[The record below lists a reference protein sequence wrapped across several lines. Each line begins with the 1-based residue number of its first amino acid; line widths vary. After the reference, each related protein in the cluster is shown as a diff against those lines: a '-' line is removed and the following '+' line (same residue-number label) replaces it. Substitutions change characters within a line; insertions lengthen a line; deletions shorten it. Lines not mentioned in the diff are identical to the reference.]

1 MRKFLL
7 LLIFTIQI
15 AFAHSIYGQ
24 AKPTV
29 LRFDPPT
36 FIPVNNNF
44 QTSLV
49 FKFEEK
55 SENIEINFQ
64 KPKNVEISSASIKL
78 GKEYKEVEIKNIDN
92 SPNRFRILLNTYDL
106 FLEENNFYQILF
118 NCSISN
124 PLKLKKDTFNWLD
137 KNILN
142 DKLLSGYSDTDPEE
156 LQIYEAQKAAG
167 RSIKFNNL
175 SKLKIKI
182 VENSNWKNLYTE
194 FWLRINNDI
203 EELFSITKISSGDT
217 LVSFS
222 KNEFD
227 FITFPLNNSE
237 LARNDI
243 YLGKKSWNYIGV
255 FLRKTFEGLISEVYV
270 NSRLAYSEKIE
281 NDFDLQNLGFTFSN
295 NLENSSFLIDR
306 LKIWEFRNNFSL
318 AQKNKHFLSYEAD
331 SSKLIYQSN
340 FDNTT
345 DIQLQ
350 KKLASLE
357 ISSNNLELV
366 KSNAPIFSKAPKL
379 NVNIGSSYN
388 SIVWYVQEYS
398 VAKEFVIE
406 RALGESEFEEVH
418 KTLADNDPLKIYYFT
433 DELFGE
439 NEITYYRV
447 RQINSDESEVY
458 SAEVKIGNREVQEFN
473 LQQNYPNPFNP
484 LTSIYVEVIFPTDF
498 KVNVYDL
505 VGNKVA
511 PLHDGFLAEGVHTF
525 QFDGT
530 SLPSGIYFYE
540 VISPRAQVVKKMIL
554 AK

>member
-203 EELFSITKISSGDT
+203 EELFSISKISSGDT

>member
-1 MRKFLL
+1 M
-7 LLIFTIQI
+7 I
-15 AFAHSIYGQ
+15 
-24 AKPTV
+24 
-29 LRFDPPT
+29 
-36 FIPVNNNF
+36 
-44 QTSLV
+44 

-55 SENIEINFQ
+55 SKNIEINFQ

-78 GKEYKEVEIKNIDN
+78 GQEYKEIEIKNINN
-92 SPNRFRILLNTYDL
+92 SPNRLNISLNIQDL

-118 NCSISN
+118 NCYTAN
-124 PLKLKKDTFNWLD
+124 PLKLKKETFSWLD

-142 DKLLSGYSDTDPEE
+142 DKMLLGNSDIDAEE
-156 LQIYEAQKAAG
+156 LQIYEPQKTSG
-167 RSIKFNNL
+167 KSIKFNKL
-175 SKLKIKI
+175 SKLKINI

-194 FWLRINNDI
+194 FWLNIKSDVN
-203 EELFSITKISSGDT
+203 ELFSIRKNSSGDT

-227 FITFPLNNSE
+227 FITFPLNNTE
-237 LARNDI
+237 IARNDI

-255 FLRKTFEGLISEVYV
+255 FLRKTFEGLVSEVYV
-270 NSRLAYSEKIE
+270 NSRLAYSAKIE
-281 NDFDLQNLGFTFSN
+281 NDFDIQNLGITFSN
-295 NLENSSFLIDR
+295 NAENSSFLIDR
-306 LKIWEFRNNFSL
+306 LKIWEFENNFSL
-318 AQKNKHFLSYEAD
+318 AQHNKHFLSYEAD
-331 SSKLIYQSN
+331 SSKMIYQSN
-340 FDNTT
+340 FDNTN

-350 KKLASLE
+350 KKLANLE
-357 ISSNNLELV
+357 INSSNLELV
-366 KSNAPIFSKAPKL
+366 KSNAPIFSKSPKL
-379 NVNIGSSYN
+379 TVNIGSSYN

-406 RALGESEFEEVH
+406 RALGEGEFEEVH

-439 NEITYYRV
+439 NEVTYYRV
-447 RQINSDESEVY
+447 RQINADEAEVY
-458 SAEVKIGNREVQEFN
+458 SAEVKIGNREVKEFN

-511 PLHDGFLAEGVHTF
+511 LLHDGFLAEGVHTF

-530 SLPSGIYFYE
+530 IFHLEFTST
-540 VISPRAQVVKKMIL
+540 K
-554 AK
+554 

>member
-406 RALGESEFEEVH
+406 RVLGESEFEEVH